1 VQFTATATFDNQ
13 SSRELTIADGLTW
26 TTSNSNI
33 ATINNNGSAT
43 CVAPGAVTITA
54 TAPSELNITVN
65 NGVNN
70 TSMNVNGTAQLT
82 CVNNST
88 SP

>member
-1 VQFTATATFDNQ
+1 
-13 SSRELTIADGLTW
+13 
-26 TTSNSNI
+26 
-33 ATINNNGSAT
+33 
-43 CVAPGAVTITA
+43 VTITA